1 MITDKLFH
9 WAART
14 PNHPYMVFGERTID
28 YRSMARI
35 VNTLAHR
42 LQAMGVARGD
52 RVALMCGNRP
62 AFLAAWFA
70 VSELGAIAV
79 PLNTALV
86 GDGLRYTLQQS
97 GSHRLLIEPGLL
109 LALSKDI
116 SALALPPECIEIDAS
131 METFDPDDLKA
142 NVRVAAGEAAGQ
154 RSASSPNSFL
164 YTSGTTGLPKAAVI
178 PHGSYEAAGRDM
190 TAALDLTADDRIMVF
205 LPLFHANPQMYA
217 VASTLHCGATL
228 VLLPRF
234 SASRF
239 FDDARRFGATGFTY
253 VGTVLSILEKH
264 HSTVQRG
271 HGLRWG
277 VGGGA
282 PARVWQD
289 VEGRFGVLIRELY
302 GMTETGGWVTMNTP
316 AASRFGSVGQAR
328 PAVTIAIRD
337 AQGRDL
343 PAGSKGEIVAR
354 DASRELFLS
363 EYWQNE
369 AATSSTLRDGW
380 LYTGDRGW
388 LDDDGFLFFDGRV
401 KELIRRGG
409 EMISPVEIEQQLLKH
424 PDVLDCVV
432 VATPDDILGEEIKAL
447 VVVARPIDFV
457 ALRDF
462 LAGLLP
468 LYMHPRYFG
477 QVDAIPKTETQKVKR
492 HEVDAL
498 DTVLVDTSF
507 RQRNVKE
514 TT

>member
-9 WAART
+9 WAVQT
-14 PNHPYMVFGERTID
+14 PDRPYVVFGERQID
-28 YRSMARI
+28 YRSMACI

-42 LQAMGVARGD
+42 LRAVGVAPGD

-70 VSELGAIAV
+70 VSELGAVAV

-97 GSHRLLIEPGLL
+97 GSRRLLIEPDL
-109 LALSKDI
+109 LAALRGDI
-116 SALALPPECIEIDAS
+116 GALEVPPECVSIDES
-131 METFDPDDLKA
+131 METFDPDNPNA
-142 NVRVAAGEAAGQ
+142 NVRVADILVAGE

-190 TAALDLTADDRIMVF
+190 TAALGLTADDRIMVF

-239 FDDARRFGATGFTY
+239 FDDARRYGATGFTY
-253 VGTVLSILEKH
+253 VGTVLSILEKQH
-264 HSTVQRG
+264 AQVQRD

-289 VEGRFGVLIRELY
+289 VESRFGVSIRELY

-316 AASRFGSVGQAR
+316 VASRFGSVGRAR

-337 AQGRDL
+337 ELGRDL
-343 PAGSKGEIVAR
+343 SVGSKGEIVAH
-354 DASRELFLS
+354 DASRQLFLS
-363 EYWQNE
+363 EYWHNE

-380 LYTGDRGW
+380 LHTGDRGW
-388 LDDDGFLFFDGRV
+388 LDEDGFLFFDGRV

-432 VATPDDILGEEIKAL
+432 LAAPDDILGEEIKAL
-447 VVVARPIDFV
+447 VVVGRAVDFN

-462 LAGLLP
+462 LAGRLP
-468 LYMHPRYFG
+468 QYMHPRYFG
-477 QVDAIPKTETQKVKR
+477 QVHAIPKTETQKVKR
-492 HEVDAL
+492 HEADRL
-498 DTVLVDTSF
+498 DTVLVDTSPK
-507 RQRNVKE
+507 QRHVKE